1 MLSAMAQTND
11 DDRYFQL
18 VFLWLTDR
26 PKFARY
32 VEQITPFAVQYGAR
46 LDRQVKADTFVAEG
60 LDSPDVVNLVSSP
73 DREAFDAFHR
83 DEGFQK
89 VVHLR
94 SESTRMASAQGRS
107 SRGEVARGDAKG
119 RLYLVELAT
128 YGDGGEAAYRAYE
141 AEAEP
146 VMARYGY
153 HVERVFRPDQASGFP
168 FVPDVVKVAY
178 FDAADGMERMHGDPM
193 HAKLE
198 NELYPKAVK
207 TSVWV
212 LGASTGP

>member
-1 MLSAMAQTND
+1 MKRSTEDA
-11 DDRYFQL
+11 RYYQL

-26 PKFARY
+26 PKFSRY
-32 VEQITPFAVQYGAR
+32 VEQVTPFVAPYGGR
-46 LDRQVKADTFVAEG
+46 LDRQVKPETFVAER
-60 LDSPDVVNLVSSP
+60 LERPDVVNLVSSP
-73 DREAFDAFHR
+73 DRESFDAFHR
-83 DEGFQK
+83 DEGFRR

-94 SESTRMASAQGRS
+94 TESTRMASAQGPS
-107 SRGEVARGDAKG
+107 VRGEAPRGDAKD
-119 RLYLVELAT
+119 RLYLVELAS

-153 HVERVFRPDQASGFP
+153 HVERVFRPDRANGFP

-178 FDAADGMERMHGDPM
+178 FDRSDGMDRVHGDPM
-193 HAKLE
+193 HARIE
-198 NELYPKAVK
+198 HELYPKAAK

-212 LGASTGP
+212 LGQSTGP

>member
-1 MLSAMAQTND
+1 MERTND
-11 DDRYFQL
+11 DARYYQL

-32 VEQITPFAVQYGAR
+32 VERVTPFVGPHGGR
-46 LDRQVKADTFVAEG
+46 LDRQVKPETFVAEG
-60 LDSPDVVNLVSSP
+60 LERPDVVNLVSSP
-73 DREAFDAFHR
+73 DREAFEAFHR
-83 DEGFQK
+83 DEGFQS

-94 SESTRMASAQGRS
+94 TESTRMASAQGPSLRGGTSRS
-107 SRGEVARGDAKG
+107 DPKT
-119 RLYLVELAT
+119 RLYLVELAA

-153 HVERVFRPDQASGFP
+153 HVERAFRPEQASGFP
-168 FVPDVVKVAY
+168 FIPDVVKVAY
-178 FDAADGMERMHGDPM
+178 FDAPDGMDRVHGDPM
-193 HAKLE
+193 HTKIE
-198 NELYPKAVK
+198 NELYPKAAK

-212 LGASTGP
+212 LGASSGP